1 MDAPRAPIIQYG
13 AENKNI
19 PGDPKGW
26 KLKDCGNIAHWND
39 SERYEDFP
47 KFGETDFEMRE
58 DPRIGAIRCF
68 LSRVASRDSTV
79 CKDGDTVRDT
89 DEELI
94 VDLVVEGFSVRYIK
108 LHDVCYKDKDSY
120 RKAKRAKKVAD
131 LSDAKMSALESPMGR
146 DIENFLMAQ
155 RIHSGKAPEVPMHRP
170 TRTNPQGSEN
180 RKGWYKTMRGDA
192 CRAFWVKTTRY
203 QRDAMR
209 TEALNPP
216 KEILSLIKQISDEDN
231 SHTKDHFWCYQRDE
245 AAAADAEIYE
255 LVDKD
260 ILLVVDRN
268 SELLLCK
275 FTGLFHFL
283 YGEYEVDKV
292 EEAVRKWASLPP
304 LPIPETSRHMV
315 DDFIRDTKHPE
326 MDIEKATTLEEIEQR
341 QQCVVHYG
349 TWAMKGRHN
358 PDRVW
363 STVDT
368 LFERGASRKVLENY
382 PRLLMPTFTQY
393 VLGLGSEVVRFLS
406 TLAPDEYQTCC
417 DVFNALPGLQ
427 KMNMSEPTFATL
439 VALGINSYTQR
450 HTDQTDV
457 NYGFAGLVPLGN
469 YKGGN
474 LCFPPLG
481 IQVPYQRGDSVIFR
495 GSEMEHFVADWTGYR
510 IFLLYTNHQPV
521 RNYAY
526 RAMGRL
532 PPKPNDPWNP
542 ERGQGSLQSSEP
554 NSALYSPCWM
564 EPAEQEPEELYEA
577 DIHGAAYMG
586 RWDSSEGTGSSS
598 GTDFDR
604 GQLIVA
610 LPPAEETPQA

>member
-13 AENKNI
+13 VENKTI

-47 KFGETDFEMRE
+47 KFGETDFERRE
-58 DPRIGAIRCF
+58 DPRIAAIQRF
-68 LSRVASRDSTV
+68 LSSVASRDSTV

-89 DEELI
+89 AEELV

-120 RKAKRAKKVAD
+120 RKAKRAKKVAE
-131 LSDAKMSALESPMGR
+131 LSDAKMYAVESPMGR

-170 TRTNPQGSEN
+170 TPTNPQGSEN
-180 RKGWYKTMRGDA
+180 RKSWYKMMRGDA
-192 CRAFWVKTTRY
+192 CRAFWVKTTRC

-216 KEILSLIKQISDEDN
+216 KEILSLIKQIRDDDN
-231 SHTKDHFWCYQRDE
+231 SHTKDHFWSYQRDE
-245 AAAADAEIYE
+245 AAAADTEIYE
-255 LVDKD
+255 VVNKD
-260 ILLVVDRN
+260 ILLVVDKN

-275 FTGLFHFL
+275 FKGLFHFL

-304 LPIPETSRHMV
+304 LPLPETSRHMV

-326 MDIEKATTLEEIEQR
+326 MDLEKATTLEEIEQR

-382 PRLLMPTFTQY
+382 PRVLMPTFTQY
-393 VLGLGSEVVRFLS
+393 VLGLGSEVVRFLFS
-406 TLAPDEYQTCC
+406 ALLPDEYQT
-417 DVFNALPGLQ
+417 
-427 KMNMSEPTFATL
+427 
-439 VALGINSYTQR
+439 

-457 NYGFAGLVPLGN
+457 DFGFAGLVPLGN

-474 LCFPPLG
+474 LCFPQLG
-481 IQVPYQRGDSVIFR
+481 MQVPYQRGDSVVFR

-526 RAMGRL
+526 RAIGRL

-542 ERGQGSLQSSEP
+542 ERGQRSLQSSEP

-586 RWDSSEGTGSSS
+586 RWDSSEVSGSSS

-604 GQLIVA
+604 GRLVVA